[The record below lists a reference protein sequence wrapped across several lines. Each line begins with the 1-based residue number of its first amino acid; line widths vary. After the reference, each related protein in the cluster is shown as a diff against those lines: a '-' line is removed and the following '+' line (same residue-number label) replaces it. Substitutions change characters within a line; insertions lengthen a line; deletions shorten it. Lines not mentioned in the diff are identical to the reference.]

1 MREALKNINGIR
13 KRFSGTFVRFGKK
26 SGWKGRE
33 IKTLLFKD
41 ITSAGENI
49 CDHIW
54 FTITKEFERADLQEG
69 DRVSFEARVKHYW
82 KGYKGRR
89 EDEDLPA
96 ITKDYKLSHP
106 KNIAVFKTAGKQ
118 LTLF

>member
-1 MREALKNINGIR
+1 MREALKDIDGIR

-26 SGWKGRE
+26 RGWKGIE
-33 IKTLLFKD
+33 IKTLLF
-41 ITSAGENI
+41 ENI
-49 CDHIW
+49 TTEGNVVCDHIW
-54 FTITKEFERADLQEG
+54 FTITKEFERLDLQEG

-89 EDEDLPA
+89 EDDDLPP

-106 KNIAVFKTAGKQ
+106 KNISVYKTGGKQ
-118 LTLF
+118 LNLF